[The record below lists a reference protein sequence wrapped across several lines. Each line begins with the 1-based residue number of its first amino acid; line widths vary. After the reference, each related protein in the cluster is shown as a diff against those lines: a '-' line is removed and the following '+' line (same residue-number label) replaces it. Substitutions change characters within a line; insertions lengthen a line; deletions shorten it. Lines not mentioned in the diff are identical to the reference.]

1 MFANLV
7 FSRSLSQTASKG
19 NDNEDKIETMVNET
33 SEHLKLNVA
42 LVGATGMVGRTMLRV
57 MEERDFPVA
66 RLLPVASSKSVG
78 STVPFKGEEVTVV
91 SMEDALKQAPH
102 VALFSAG
109 GSISTE
115 WAPRFA
121 EVGTTVVDNSSAWR
135 MSPDH
140 KLIVPEV
147 NGGAVEDSDLVIAN
161 PNCTTMQLVMCL
173 KPLHDRWR
181 IRRGVVNTY
190 QSVTGTGQA
199 AVAQLEAER
208 NGEEGTQVYPHPIDK
223 NCLPHCDTFQ
233 DNGYTR
239 EEMKV
244 HHETKKIMGDDT
256 IQLSCTAV
264 RVPVVGGHSEAV
276 YVEFE
281 NEYDLDEV
289 RDALASFPGVVL
301 EDEPTENKYPMPR
314 DAEGKDDVF
323 VGRLRRDL
331 GNPNGL
337 HLWIVADNLRKGAAT
352 NTVQIAEHLHKQ
364 GRWS

>member
-1 MFANLV
+1 MQEAHPP
-7 FSRSLSQTASKG
+7 
-19 NDNEDKIETMVNET
+19 I
-33 SEHLKLNVA
+33 HVA
-42 LVGATGMVGRTMLRV
+42 LVGATGMVGRTMLKV
-57 MEERDFPVA
+57 MEEHAFPVA
-66 RLLPVASSKSVG
+66 RLLPVASAKSVG
-78 STVPFKGEEVTVV
+78 STVSFNGEEVTVV
-91 SMEDALKQAPH
+91 SIEDALAARPH

-109 GSISTE
+109 GALSLE

-121 EVGTTVVDNSSAWR
+121 EAGITVVDNSSAWR
-135 MSPDH
+135 MSEDH
-140 KLIVPEV
+140 KLVVPEV
-147 NGGAVEDSDLVIAN
+147 NGEVLGEEDLVIAN

-173 KPLHDRWR
+173 KPLHDGWR
-181 IRRGVVNTY
+181 IVRGVVNTY

-208 NGEEGTQVYPHPIDK
+208 NGEEGTGVYPHPIDQ

-233 DNGYTR
+233 ENGYTR

-244 HHETKKIMGDDT
+244 HHETKKIMGDSE

-281 NEYDLDEV
+281 RDFDLQEV
-289 RDALASFPGVVL
+289 REALASFPGVVL
-301 EDEPTENKYPMPR
+301 EDEPELLVYPMPR
-314 DAEGKDDVF
+314 NAEGKDEVF

-331 GNPNGL
+331 SNPKGL
-337 HLWIVADNLRKGAAT
+337 HMWVVADNLRKGAAT
-352 NTVQIAEHLHKQ
+352 NTVQIAAHLHQQ

>member
-1 MFANLV
+1 MNPDL
-7 FSRSLSQTASKG
+7 TP
-19 NDNEDKIETMVNET
+19 
-33 SEHLKLNVA
+33 LNVA
-42 LVGATGMVGRTMLRV
+42 VVGATGMVGRTMLAV
-57 MEERDFPVA
+57 LEARDFPVA
-66 RLLPVASSKSVG
+66 TLLPVASARSVG
-78 STVPFKGEEVTVV
+78 STVMFRGEEVEVV
-91 SMEDALKQAPH
+91 SIEEALVQKPH

-109 GSISTE
+109 GDLSLE

-135 MSPDH
+135 MSKDH
-140 KLIVPEV
+140 KLVVPEV
-147 NGGAVEDSDLVIAN
+147 NGEVIGEQDLVIAN

-173 KPLHDRWR
+173 KPLHDRWQ
-181 IRRGVVNTY
+181 IERGVVNTY

-208 NGEEGTQVYPHPIDK
+208 RGEEGKGVYPHPIDQ

-233 DNGYTR
+233 ENGYTR

-244 HHETKKIMGDDT
+244 HHETKKIMGDDR
-256 IQLSCTAV
+256 ILLSCTAV

-276 YVEFE
+276 YVEFAKDFE
-281 NEYDLDEV
+281 MDAV
-289 RDALASFPGVVL
+289 REALGGFPGVVL
-301 EDEPTENKYPMPR
+301 EDRPEDLVDPMPR
-314 DAEGKDDVF
+314 NAHGKDEVF

-331 GNPNGL
+331 GNPKGL

-352 NTVQIAEHLHKQ
+352 NTVQIAEHLHRA

>member
-1 MFANLV
+1 M
-7 FSRSLSQTASKG
+7 SQNQAPL
-19 NDNEDKIETMVNET
+19 
-33 SEHLKLNVA
+33 HVA
-42 LVGATGMVGRTMLRV
+42 VVGATGMVGRTILKV
-57 MEERDFPVA
+57 MEEHHFPVS
-66 RLLPVASSKSVG
+66 RLLPVASAKSVG
-78 STVPFKGEEVTVV
+78 NKVTFNGQEVTVV
-91 SMEDALKQAPH
+91 SIDDALAARPH

-109 GSISTE
+109 GTLSME

-121 EVGTTVVDNSSAWR
+121 EAGITVVDNRSACR
-135 MSPDH
+135 MSDEQ
-140 KLIVPEV
+140 KLVVPEV
-147 NGGAVEDSDLVIAN
+147 NLDACVDEDLVIAN

-199 AVAQLEAER
+199 AKAQLEAER
-208 NGEEGTQVYPHPIDK
+208 RGEEGTGVYPHPIDQ

-233 DNGYTR
+233 ENGYTR

-244 HHETKKIMGDDT
+244 HHETKKIMGDSS
-256 IQLSCTAV
+256 IELSCTAV

-281 NEYDLDEV
+281 SDFDLCEV
-289 RDALASFPGVVL
+289 RDALSSFPGVVL
-301 EDEPTENKYPMPR
+301 EDDPERLVYPMPLN
-314 DAEGKDDVF
+314 AEGKDEVF

-331 GNPNGL
+331 SNPKGL
-337 HLWIVADNLRKGAAT
+337 HMWVVADNLRKGAAT
-352 NTVQIAEHLHKQ
+352 NTVQIAEYLHLR

>member
-1 MFANLV
+1 MNTSSSNL
-7 FSRSLSQTASKG
+7 K
-19 NDNEDKIETMVNET
+19 
-33 SEHLKLNVA
+33 VA
-42 LVGATGMVGRTMLRV
+42 VVGATGMVGQTMLQVLEQR
-57 MEERDFPVA
+57 RFPVGE
-66 RLLPVASSKSVG
+66 LLPVASAKSMG
-78 STVPFKGEEVTVV
+78 RTVAFHGKEIPVM
-91 SMEDALKQAPH
+91 SMEDALAARPN

-109 GSISTE
+109 GSVSLE

-121 EVGTTVVDNSSAWR
+121 EAGTTVVDNSSAWR
-135 MSPDH
+135 MSAHH
-140 KLIVPEV
+140 KLVVPEV
-147 NGGAVEDSDLVIAN
+147 NGASLGGEDMIIAN

-173 KPLHDRWR
+173 KPIHDQWT

-208 NGEEGTQVYPHPIDK
+208 QELEVQRVYPHPIHN
-223 NCLPHCDTFQ
+223 NCLPHCDEFQ

-264 RVPVVGGHSEAV
+264 RVPVMGGHSESV
-276 YVEFE
+276 FLELDRDFE
-281 NEYDLDEV
+281 LSEV
-289 RDALASFPGVVL
+289 RKALGAFPGVVV
-301 EDEPTENKYPMPR
+301 EDEPHAKRYPMPLH
-314 DAEGKDDVF
+314 AQGKDEVF

-331 GNPNGL
+331 DHPRGL
-337 HLWIVADNLRKGAAT
+337 HLWIVSDNLRKGAAT
-352 NTVQIAEHLHKQ
+352 NTVQIAEHLHGA

>member
-1 MFANLV
+1 M
-7 FSRSLSQTASKG
+7 
-19 NDNEDKIETMVNET
+19 
-33 SEHLKLNVA
+33 LK
-42 LVGATGMVGRTMLRV
+42 V
-57 MEERDFPVA
+57 MEEHAFPVA
-66 RLLPVASSKSVG
+66 RLLPVASAKSVG
-78 STVPFKGEEVTVV
+78 STVSFNGEEVTVV
-91 SMEDALKQAPH
+91 SIEDALAARPH

-109 GSISTE
+109 GALSLE

-121 EVGTTVVDNSSAWR
+121 EAGITVVDNSSAWR
-135 MSPDH
+135 MSEDH
-140 KLIVPEV
+140 KLVVPEV
-147 NGGAVEDSDLVIAN
+147 NGDVLGEEDLVIAN

-173 KPLHDRWR
+173 KPLHDGWR
-181 IRRGVVNTY
+181 IVRGVVNTY

-208 NGEEGTQVYPHPIDK
+208 KGEEGTGVYPHPIDQ

-233 DNGYTR
+233 ENGYTR

-244 HHETKKIMGDDT
+244 HHETKKIMGDNE

-281 NEYDLDEV
+281 RDFDLQEV
-289 RDALASFPGVVL
+289 REALASFPGVVL
-301 EDEPTENKYPMPR
+301 EDEPELLVYPMPR
-314 DAEGKDDVF
+314 NAEGKDEVF

-331 GNPNGL
+331 SNPKGL
-337 HLWIVADNLRKGAAT
+337 HMWVVADNLRKGAAT
-352 NTVQIAEHLHKQ
+352 NTVQIAAHLHQQ

>member
-1 MFANLV
+1 MNPEL
-7 FSRSLSQTASKG
+7 TP
-19 NDNEDKIETMVNET
+19 
-33 SEHLKLNVA
+33 LNVA
-42 LVGATGMVGRTMLRV
+42 VVGATGMVGRTMLSVLEARN
-57 MEERDFPVA
+57 FPVA
-66 RLLPVASSKSVG
+66 TLLPVASARSVG
-78 STVPFKGEEVTVV
+78 STVTFRGQEVEVV
-91 SMEDALKQAPH
+91 SIEDALAQKPH

-109 GSISTE
+109 GDLSLE

-135 MSPDH
+135 MSEDH
-140 KLIVPEV
+140 KLVVPEV
-147 NGGAVEDSDLVIAN
+147 NGEVIGDGDLVIAN

-173 KPLHDRWR
+173 KPLHDRWK
-181 IRRGVVNTY
+181 IERGVVNTY

-208 NGEEGTQVYPHPIDK
+208 RGEEGTGVYPHPIDK

-233 DNGYTR
+233 ENGYTR

-244 HHETKKIMGDDT
+244 HHETKKIMGDDR

-276 YVEFE
+276 YVEFAKDYE
-281 NEYDLDEV
+281 MDAV
-289 RDALASFPGVVL
+289 REALAGFPGVVL
-301 EDEPTENKYPMPR
+301 EDSPEDLVYPMPR
-314 DAEGKDDVF
+314 NAHGKDEVF

-331 GNPNGL
+331 GNPKGL

-352 NTVQIAEHLHKQ
+352 NTVQIAEHLHKA